1 MDEPLGC
8 QEVFFFF
15 IDDYFSIK
23 MIGKICSR
31 SKVIGYFRV
40 FRNFSMEKLWF
51 FTK

>member
-15 IDDYFSIK
+15 IDDYFST
-23 MIGKICSR
+23 
-31 SKVIGYFRV
+31 
-40 FRNFSMEKLWF
+40 EKLWF